1 MVTAGFA
8 FTNCQGFQSGAI
20 PTVAATDSSNTD
32 GHREPG
38 DLQTPTPTPEP
49 DSSPTPSPTASP
61 TPVPS
66 PTPTPYPEKPFA
78 DGVVAEQVVAGFG
91 FTEGPAWSPQLGK
104 LFFVDQN
111 AKSILRLDGASSSTY
126 VAASK
131 RANGMAF
138 DKDGSLIACETD
150 TTRVVRY
157 PYDPVTKTHGNP
169 VVLADKWD
177 NKSFSSPNDVV
188 IGKDGSLYF
197 TDPTW
202 GTSKFGFNGIYRIRP
217 DGVLEL
223 MSSKIARPNGITISP
238 DFKRIY
244 VDDEPSS
251 AVWVFELKADGT
263 FVNDTGKKFFSIP
276 ASTGGAEAD
285 GMTADQAGNVY
296 VTSHNRVFVI
306 APSANDPDIG
316 TSVQM
321 IEFPKTPGIA
331 TTNVGFGGSD
341 WKTLYITNGNSVHKI
356 QSQIPGVEAL
366 LFK

>member
-1 MVTAGFA
+1 MMTAGFA

-20 PTVAATDSSNTD
+20 PTVAVSDSSNSN
-32 GHREPG
+32 HEPG
-38 DLQTPTPTPEP
+38 DLQTPTPTPTPGSDE
-49 DSSPTPSPTASP
+49 SPTPAPSATL
-61 TPVPS
+61 S

-78 DGVVAEQVVAGFG
+78 DGVVAEQIVSGFG

-104 LFFVDQN
+104 LFFVDQSS
-111 AKSILRLDGASSSTY
+111 KSILRLDGTSASVY

-131 RANGMAF
+131 KANGMAF

-150 TTRVVRY
+150 TMRVVRY
-157 PYDPVTKTHGNP
+157 PYDPVTKAHGTP
-169 VVLADKWD
+169 VVLADKWE
-177 NKSFSSPNDVV
+177 NKSFNSPNDVV
-188 IGKDGSLYF
+188 IGKDGSVYF

-202 GTSKFGFNGIYRIRP
+202 GSSKAGFNGIYRIRP

-244 VDDEPSS
+244 VSDEPSS

-263 FVNDTGKKFFSIP
+263 FVTDSGKKFFSIP
-276 ASTGGAEAD
+276 AATGGAEAD
-285 GMTADQAGNVY
+285 GMAADQAGNVY
-296 VTSHNRVFVI
+296 VTTHNRVFVL
-306 APSANDPDIG
+306 APSASDPDVG
-316 TSVQM
+316 TNVQM
-321 IEFPKTPGIA
+321 IEFPKTAGIA

-341 WKTLYITNGNSVHKI
+341 WKTLYITNGNSVHAI
-356 QSQIPGVEAL
+356 QSRIPGVEAL